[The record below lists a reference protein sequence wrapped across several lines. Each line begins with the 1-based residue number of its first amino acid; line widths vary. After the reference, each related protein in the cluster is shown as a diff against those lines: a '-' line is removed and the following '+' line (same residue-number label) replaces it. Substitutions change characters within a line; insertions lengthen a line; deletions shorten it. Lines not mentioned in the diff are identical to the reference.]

1 MKIVHCIFNFDMG
14 GSQVLI
20 VDMLNEL
27 CPLHEVSL
35 IIINNDE
42 YSEALLKKLNKKISV
57 YKINRTAGSRNPFS
71 ILRLNLLLRK
81 LKPDV
86 VHCHNN
92 KIINLFIFPSFKS
105 VFTVHALGL
114 DISAVKKYS
123 TAIAISNSVSR
134 DIEQRSGAKTETVYN
149 GIPINYFRAR
159 HNYSIDEKE
168 TIKIVQIS
176 RLVHELKGQDIL
188 IKAIHKLFKEN
199 NADISLDFIGDGK
212 SFDYLQA
219 MPETLELKSKI
230 NFLGEKDRTWIQ
242 KNLSRYHILVQPS
255 IYEGFGLT
263 VIEGIA
269 AGLPVA
275 VTNNDGPA
283 EIMNEIQ
290 SDFIF
295 QKNDVDACAEVLV
308 KIIDLYKSN
317 QIIEITRNA
326 KNIIKNKYSIQSTT
340 SKYLEIYQAIL

>member
-27 CPLHEVSL
+27 CPTHEVSL

-42 YSEALLKKLNKKISV
+42 YSEALLQKLNKKISV
-57 YKINRTAGSRNPFS
+57 YKINRAAGSRNPFS
-71 ILRLNLLLRK
+71 ILRLNLLLRR

-105 VFTVHALGL
+105 IFTVHALGL

-134 DIEQRSGAKTETVYN
+134 DIQQRSGAKTETVYN
-149 GIPINYFRAR
+149 GIPIKYFRAR
-159 HNYSIDEKE
+159 HNYSLDEKE

-188 IKAIHKLFKEN
+188 IKAIHKLIKEN
-199 NADISLDFIGDGK
+199 NADITLDFIGDGK
-212 SFDYLQA
+212 SFEYLQS

-230 NFLGEKDRTWIQ
+230 NFLGEKDRNWIQ
-242 KNLSRYHILVQPS
+242 KNLSGYHILVQPS

-275 VTNNDGPA
+275 VSNNDGPA

-295 QKNDVDACAEVLV
+295 PKNDVDACAEVLV
-308 KIIDLYKSN
+308 KIIGLYKSN

-326 KNIIKNKYSIQSTT
+326 KKIIKTKYSIQSTT
-340 SKYLEIYQAIL
+340 SKYLEIYQALL